1 MLGKEHL
8 YTSLANITEAAKLLL
23 TTIIKQENIYIQV
36 DSDCD
41 GYTSSALLINYLYSI
56 FPSYVTSKITY
67 GLHHKKAHGIDINEV
82 PENTSLIIAPDSS
95 SNENELHKYLFSKGI
110 HIIVLD
116 HHIAQLDDNDP
127 AIIVNNQMCEYPNKQ
142 LSGVGIVYKFC

>member
-1 MLGKEHL
+1 M
-8 YTSLANITEAAKLLL
+8 
-23 TTIIKQENIYIQV
+23 
-36 DSDCD
+36 
-41 GYTSSALLINYLYSI
+41 
-56 FPSYVTSKITY
+56 
-67 GLHHKKAHGIDINEV
+67 HHKKAHGIDINEV
-82 PENTSLIIAPDSS
+82 PDNTSLIIAPDSS

-116 HHIAQLDDNDP
+116 HHIAQPDDNDP